1 MLSFTFDWPMV
12 LTLLSGTVLPLVVGL
27 VTTRDTNSS
36 RKAIILA
43 ALAVLIPL
51 CSELANALTTQT
63 PYDVGLAIMTAL
75 GTFLIAVGMHYGLW
89 KPVGA
94 SEAAQRAF
102 TDGRHEADP
111 LG

>member
-27 VTTRDTNSS
+27 VTTRDTNAS

-51 CSELANALTTQT
+51 CSELANALSTQT
-63 PYDVGLAIMTAL
+63 PYDVGLALAAAL
-75 GTFLIAVGMHYGLW
+75 GTFLVAVGMHYGFW

-94 SEAAQRAF
+94 ADAAQRF
-102 TDGRHEADP
+102 GRHEAGAP